1 MAAYGRGIH
10 NTIMNRAIDPR
21 AKAEGNHDEPPQPPL
36 DLRSPRRRGAR
47 VRTGAPPITLTIG
60 GVVDDFSDLRDA
72 DFPASEMIRD
82 EEPGWLLRSLKQG
95 A

>member
-1 MAAYGRGIH
+1 
-10 NTIMNRAIDPR
+10 MNRLNRRSISEALAAAER
-21 AKAEGNHDEPPQPPL
+21 ASAPAL
-36 DLRSPRRRGAR
+36 
-47 VRTGAPPITLTIG
+47 PPITLTIG
-60 GVVDDFSDLRDA
+60 GVVDDFLDLRDA